1 MFHTV
6 VTLSYLVSVTMKL
19 WDLKKNQSALISSL
33 SNDIEDKLV
42 ARLIEMGFEQG
53 QEVHCVRRSPF
64 KGPVVVSLG
73 GTILALEQS
82 IAELIS
88 LYSNTTTSTR

>member
-1 MFHTV
+1 
-6 VTLSYLVSVTMKL
+6 MKL
-19 WDLKKNQSALISSL
+19 WDLKKNQSAFFGSL
-33 SNDIEDKLV
+33 SSSIEDKLV

-53 QEVHCVRRSPF
+53 QEVRCVRRSPF
-64 KGPVVVSLG
+64 RGPVIVSLG

-88 LYSNTTTSTR
+88 LSQNNTNTL